1 MTAVEGTD
9 VDIPTGDGTADAY
22 LTHPADGA
30 PHPAVLLYMDGFGL
44 RPSLRAMADRL
55 AGAGYTVAVPNVLYR
70 EGRAPVVELP
80 EFIDQASRPRIF
92 ERLGPM
98 MRALTPDQVERD
110 ADAYL
115 RLLAGR
121 PEAAGGPVAVA
132 GYCMGAALALRT
144 AGAYPDRVAA
154 TAGFHGGNLA
164 TEAPDS
170 PHLVAGRL
178 TGEVYFAHAD
188 DDPGMPAEQQERLE
202 AALTAAG
209 VTHRCEVYPGA
220 HHGYTQADTS
230 AYDEKAAERHW
241 DALLGLL
248 KRTF

>member
-115 RLLAGR
+115 RWLAGR

-164 TEAPDS
+164 TEATDS

-209 VTHRCEVYPGA
+209 VTHRCEVYSGA

>member
-115 RLLAGR
+115 RWLAGR

-209 VTHRCEVYPGA
+209 VTHRCEVYLGA

>member
-44 RPSLRAMADRL
+44 RPSLRTMADRL

-115 RLLAGR
+115 RWLAGR

>member
-1 MTAVEGTD
+1 MTAVQGTD
-9 VDIPTGDGTADAY
+9 VDIPTGDGAADAY

-80 EFIDQASRPRIF
+80 EFIDQASRPGIF

-110 ADAYL
+110 AGAYL
-115 RLLAGR
+115 GWLAGR

>member
-1 MTAVEGTD
+1 MTAVQGTD
-9 VDIPTGDGTADAY
+9 TGIPTGDGTADAF
-22 LTHPADGA
+22 LTHPDDGR

-55 AGAGYTVAVPNVLYR
+55 AAAGYTVAVPNVLYR

-98 MRALTPDQVERD
+98 MRSLTPEQVERD

-115 RLLAGR
+115 RWLAGR
-121 PEAAGGPVAVA
+121 PEAADGPVAVV

-144 AGAYPDRVAA
+144 AGAYPERVAA

-170 PHLVAGRL
+170 PHRVAGRL

-209 VTHRCEVYPGA
+209 VPHRCEVYAGA

-241 DALLGLL
+241 DALFDLL

>member
-1 MTAVEGTD
+1 MTAVAGTA
-9 VDIPTGDGTADAY
+9 VDIPTDDGTADAY
-22 LTHPADGA
+22 LTHPADGE
-30 PHPAVLLYMDGFGL
+30 PRPAVLLYMDGFGL

-55 AGAGYTVAVPNVLYR
+55 AGAGYTVVVPNVLYR
-70 EGRAPVVELP
+70 EGRAPVVDLP
-80 EFIDQASRPRIF
+80 EFIDQVSRPKIF

-98 MRALTPDQVERD
+98 MRALTPERVERD

-115 RLLAGR
+115 RWLTGR
-121 PEAAGGPVAVA
+121 REAAGGPVAVV
-132 GYCMGAALALRT
+132 GYCMGAGLALRT

-170 PHLVAGRL
+170 PHRVAGRL
-178 TGEVYFAHAD
+178 GGEVYFAHAD
-188 DDPGMPAEQQERLE
+188 QDPGMPAEQQERLE

-209 VTHRCEVYPGA
+209 VTHRCEVYAGA
-220 HHGYTQADTS
+220 HHGYTQVDTS

-241 DALLGLL
+241 EALLDLL
-248 KRTF
+248 NRTW

>member
-1 MTAVEGTD
+1 MTAVQGTD
-9 VDIPTGDGTADAY
+9 VDIPTGDGAADAY

-80 EFIDQASRPRIF
+80 EFIDAASRPRIF

-115 RLLAGR
+115 RWLAGR

-170 PHLVAGRL
+170 PHRVAGRL

-220 HHGYTQADTS
+220 RHGYTQADTS

-241 DALLGLL
+241 EALLDLL
-248 KRTF
+248 NRAF